1 MDLGDNVNSMMST
14 LLRPNWIEIDRN
26 ALVHNVQL
34 VRTLIGPDCL
44 LMAVVKANAYGH
56 GAAATAH
63 ILTTAGADRLAVA
76 TLSEGVELR
85 QAGIQVP
92 ILVLGYTP
100 GRLAEVAVRYRITV
114 AVYDLATAQALAG
127 VASPDQP
134 AAVHVKINTGMNRL
148 GLLPAEA
155 LDFLKIL
162 HTMPQLDVEG
172 IFTHFATSDLDDK
185 NFAWMQFRQFQ
196 QLLDFL
202 NEQEL
207 RPALAHAAN
216 SAAMLT
222 MPETH
227 LDMVRTGIAL
237 YGLHPDPA
245 ETRLPAAFRPALRW
259 KTEVAQVR
267 IVQPGETVSYGRE
280 FIAAQPMTI
289 AVLPVGY
296 ADGFPRRPFDW
307 GSVLIHG
314 RAAPLLGRVCM
325 DQVMVDVTA
334 LVAKLGPVCQGDEV
348 VLIGHQG
355 EAKLTA
361 EMIADR
367 LGTNNYDVVS
377 RILARV
383 PRIVVPGCKE

>member
-1 MDLGDNVNSMMST
+1 MLT

-56 GAAATAH
+56 GAVETGH
-63 ILTTAGADRLAVA
+63 ILLKAGADRLAVA

-85 QAGIQVP
+85 QAGIQAP

-100 GRLAEVAVRYRITV
+100 GRLAEVAISHRITV
-114 AVYDLATAQALAG
+114 AVYDLETAQAFAEAATLE
-127 VASPDQP
+127 QP
-134 AAVHVKINTGMNRL
+134 AVVHVKINTGMNRL

-155 LDFLKIL
+155 PNFLKIL
-162 HTMPQLDVEG
+162 HTMPRLSVEG

-185 NFAWMQFRQFQ
+185 DFAWVQFHQFQ
-196 QLLDFL
+196 HLLTLL
-202 NEQEL
+202 NEQGL
-207 RPALAHAAN
+207 RPPLAHAAN

-237 YGLHPDPA
+237 YGLHPDPD
-245 ETRLPAAFRPALRW
+245 ETRLPVAFRPALSW
-259 KTEVAQVR
+259 KTEIAQVR
-267 IVQPGETVSYGRE
+267 TLQPGETVSYGRE

-296 ADGFPRRPFDW
+296 ADGFPRRPFHW

-314 RAAPLLGRVCM
+314 HVAPLLGRVCM
-325 DQVMVDVTA
+325 DQVMVDVSA
-334 LVAKLGPVCQGDEV
+334 IVAESGPVRQGDEV
-348 VLIGHQG
+348 VLIGCQND
-355 EAKLTA
+355 AQLTA
-361 EMIADR
+361 EMIAKR

-383 PRIVVPGCKE
+383 PRIVVPAFKE

>member
-1 MDLGDNVNSMMST
+1 MST
-14 LLRPNWIEIDRN
+14 LLRPNWIEVDRN

-56 GAAATAH
+56 GAIETGH
-63 ILTTAGADRLAVA
+63 ILLKAGADRLAVA

-85 QAGIQVP
+85 QAGIHAP

-100 GRLAEVAVRYRITV
+100 GRLAAVAVSHHITV
-114 AVYDLATAQALAG
+114 AVYDLETAQAFAAAATLA
-127 VASPDQP
+127 QP
-134 AAVHVKINTGMNRL
+134 AMLHVKINTGMNRL

-155 LDFLKIL
+155 PDFLKTL
-162 HTMPQLDVEG
+162 YTMPRLSVEG

-185 NFAWMQFRQFQ
+185 DFAWVQFRQFQ
-196 QLLDFL
+196 HLINLL
-202 NEQEL
+202 NEQGL
-207 RPALAHAAN
+207 RPPLAHAAN
-216 SAAMLT
+216 SAAVLT

-237 YGLHPDPA
+237 YGLHPDPD
-245 ETRLPAAFRPALRW
+245 ETRLPAAFRPALSW
-259 KTEVAQVR
+259 KTEIAQVR
-267 IVQPGETVSYGRE
+267 TLQPGETVSYGRE

-296 ADGFPRRPFDW
+296 ADGFPRRPFHW

-325 DQVMVDVTA
+325 DQVMVDVSA
-334 LVAKLGPVCQGDEV
+334 IVAEAGPVCQGDEV
-348 VLIGHQG
+348 VLIGCQND
-355 EAKLTA
+355 AQLTA
-361 EMIADR
+361 EIIAKR

-383 PRIVVPGCKE
+383 PRIFVPAFKE